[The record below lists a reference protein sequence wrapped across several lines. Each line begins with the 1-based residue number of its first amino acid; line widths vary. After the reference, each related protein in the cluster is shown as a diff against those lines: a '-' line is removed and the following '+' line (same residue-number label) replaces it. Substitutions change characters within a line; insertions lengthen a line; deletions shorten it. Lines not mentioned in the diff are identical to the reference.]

1 MTKETYGAAI
11 QGAGWVSTQHIKAY
25 MNNPHT
31 KVVAISSR
39 KEESAKKL
47 ADMYHLKG
55 VKIYKDYNRMLDNP
69 DVDIVSIC
77 TPQHLHAQ

>member
-11 QGAGWVSTQHIKAY
+11 QGAGWVSTQHVKAY

-39 KEESAKKL
+39 KEESEEAR
-47 ADMYHLKG
+47 G
-55 VKIYKDYNRMLDNP
+55 
-69 DVDIVSIC
+69 DV
-77 TPQHLHAQ
+77 